1 MDCRTARQLLEF
13 ARPRSLELE
22 GSEAEALE
30 SHLADCPE
38 CGPIAQAERQIDDR
52 MSRAMRAVALPD
64 GLRDRLLNGLR
75 QERRSARRRWFGRVA
90 VAAAVVL
97 AIGAGFYWHLSQP
110 TRFELGQL
118 AAFEP
123 LREPEQLDE
132 WFRGQGLRDV
142 VVPRQFNYGRLVH
155 HAVAEFHGR
164 DVAQLWFVQDNNLAR
179 VYVLSAKQ
187 FDLDYLGRQGQ
198 GVAQGSHVTVELI
211 RHPENRQ
218 IAYLVVYTGASL
230 EPFLNRNLGAI

>member
-1 MDCRTARQLLEF
+1 MDCRAARQLLDF

-38 CGPIAQAERQIDDR
+38 CGPLAQAERQIDDR
-52 MSRAMRAVALPD
+52 MGRAMRAVALPN
-64 GLRDRLLNGLR
+64 GLRNRLLNGLR
-75 QERRSARRRWFGRVA
+75 QDRRLARRRWFGRVA
-90 VAAAVVL
+90 VAATILLAVGLGV
-97 AIGAGFYWHLSQP
+97 YWHFSQL
-110 TRFELGQL
+110 TRFELTELVRPQQ
-118 AAFEP
+118 FD
-123 LREPEQLDE
+123 PEQLDE
-132 WFRGQGLRDV
+132 WFRGQGMKDV
-142 VVPRQFNYGRLVH
+142 AVPRQFDYRLLVH
-155 HAVAEFHGR
+155 YTVAEFQGR
-164 DVAQLWFVQDNNLAR
+164 AVAQLWFVQDNNSAR
-179 VYVLSAKQ
+179 VYILPAKQ
-187 FDLDYLGRQGQ
+187 FDLDYLERQGQ